1 MFFFLIHAMIKKLM
15 LVLESMFFNK
25 VDNYSA
31 SAHSRFRFKRS
42 VVHNV
47 WFYWLCT

>member
-1 MFFFLIHAMIKKLM
+1 MYAMIKKLM
-15 LVLESMFFNK
+15 LVLESMFLK

-31 SAHSRFRFKRS
+31 SAHRRFRFRRS
-42 VVHNV
+42 DVHNV